1 MTTGINIKSKFVK
14 DISFISGIIAYFGY
28 IKIAISLFLLTVLAF
43 SANSDQ
49 NQSNAQEL
57 KWDKSNKSKTS
68 FVSKKEASYQKYR
81 KNLEEENKKLEA
93 DGFCSCNNN

>member
-1 MTTGINIKSKFVK
+1 MF
-14 DISFISGIIAYFGY
+14 
-28 IKIAISLFLLTVLAF
+28 KIVFSLFLLTVLAF

-49 NQSNAQEL
+49 NQSKKQAL
-57 KWDKSNKSKTS
+57 KWDKSKTS
-68 FVSKKEASYQKYR
+68 FVSKREASYQKYR